1 MLGVLTVLTYILF
14 AASAVLCLWALVQT
28 IRNKP
33 AGILMLGGAS
43 VLLLLLLVQL
53 VVSIVLWG
61 QSGDT
66 DGLLFFGYLFT
77 AIVLLPL
84 AGFWAFAELSRWGPG
99 VLAAAA
105 ATVGIMIERMDQIW
119 L

>member
-1 MLGVLTVLTYILF
+1 MGVLTVLTYTLF
-14 AASAVLCLWALVQT
+14 IASGVLCLWALVQT
-28 IRNKP
+28 IRNRP
-33 AGILMLGGAS
+33 ATIAMLAGAG
-43 VLLLLLLVQL
+43 VVLLLLLVQL
-53 VVSIVLWG
+53 VVSIVMWG

-66 DGLLFFGYLFT
+66 DGVLFFGYLLT
-77 AIVLLPL
+77 AIVLVPL
-84 AGFWAFAELSRWGPG
+84 AGVWAFAELFRWGPG

>member
-1 MLGVLTVLTYILF
+1 MLGVLTVLTYTLF
-14 AASAVLCLWALVQT
+14 AASAGLCLWALVQT
-28 IRNKP
+28 IRNRP

-53 VVSIVLWG
+53 VVSIVMWG

-66 DGLLFFGYLFT
+66 DGVLFFGYLFT